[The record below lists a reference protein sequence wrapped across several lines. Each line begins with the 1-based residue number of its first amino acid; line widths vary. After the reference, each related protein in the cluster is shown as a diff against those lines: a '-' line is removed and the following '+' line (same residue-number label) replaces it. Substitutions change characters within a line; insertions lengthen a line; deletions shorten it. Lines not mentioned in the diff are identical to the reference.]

1 MMERNRIARL
11 LCLALCWLVLAG
23 AAPARA
29 EEPLALASQAAV
41 LLDAGQRELTEE
53 DVQFLHNNGIKV
65 GVWERDDVRS
75 VF

>member
-1 MMERNRIARL
+1 MQWKGEMQPG
-11 LCLALCWLVLAG
+11 V
-23 AAPARA
+23 P
-29 EEPLALASQAAV
+29 
-41 LLDAGQRELTEE
+41 ELTEE

>member
-1 MMERNRIARL
+1 MQVMKKVNPFLRRT
-11 LCLALCWLVLAG
+11 
-23 AAPARA
+23 
-29 EEPLALASQAAV
+29 AV

-65 GVWERDDVRS
+65 GVWGRDDVRS